1 MTQLFISYAPDDRAE
16 VEQCIRFLMPLV
28 NNQTI
33 SVWSDLDVSAGQ
45 TSELVIADNLAKANI
60 ILVLVSANYLASDE
74 LYNGQLQT
82 ALERKAKGKAQ
93 LIPIILSACLW
104 EDTPMGQFSVLPAR
118 DKSIQDY
125 SAPATAWNSVVMG
138 IKTVIKGG
146 TVNPVTTTNDTPPAV
161 HTGNSSHTSGNGNI
175 VIQGVNGGN
184 ISINV
189 GGGGN
194 KPSEKDAPTPPSAIK
209 TLVAKGKLDK
219 ALDALAKLAEDK
231 ADSDLS
237 NSVILLQGR
246 LARLTRDENMGVI
259 GLSDALL
266 ERNKLTAAVLGLV
279 DEV

>member
-45 TSELVIADNLAKANI
+45 TSELVIAENLAKAHI

-82 ALERKAKGKAQ
+82 ALERKAKGEAQ

-104 EDTPMGQFSVLPAR
+104 EDTPMGQFSVLPAK

-138 IKTVIKGG
+138 IKTLIKGG
-146 TVNPVTTTNDTPPAV
+146 TINPVTTTNDTPPAV

-189 GGGGN
+189 GGGN
-194 KPSEKDAPTPPSAIK
+194 KPSEQNAPTPSSAIK
-209 TLVAKGKLDK
+209 AFVAKGKLDK
-219 ALDALAKLAEDK
+219 ALDALADLAEDK

-246 LARLTRDENMGVI
+246 LARLTRDENMEII
-259 GLSDALL
+259 GLNDALL